1 MNKGI
6 TYGLYTALGLIFYF
20 LAMKVIGQE
29 TNIWLRLLNFFI
41 LGAGVY
47 MLLKKMFGKKHTYYS
62 YFDGL
67 KMGVVLTVTAVAT
80 FVIFL
85 ALYVEFVD
93 PAFIAILENS
103 QIWGNQ
109 LTIEE
114 AAFAIL
120 IEGLASGVVISFT
133 WMQHFKKNLS
143 DTNAV

>member
-6 TYGLYTALGLIFYF
+6 TYGLYTALGLIVYF
-20 LAMKVIGQE
+20 LAMRVIGQE

-47 MLLKKMFGKKHTYYS
+47 MLFKKMFGKKHTHYS

-67 KMGVVLTVTAVAT
+67 KMGVVLTATAVAT

-85 ALYVEFVD
+85 ALYVNFVD
-93 PAFIAILENS
+93 PTFISVLENS

-109 LTIEE
+109 LKIEE

-133 WMQHFKKNLS
+133 GMQLFKKNLADANS
-143 DTNAV
+143 V

>member
-20 LAMKVIGQE
+20 LIMKVIGQE
-29 TNIWLRLLNFFI
+29 TNVWLRLFNFFI
-41 LGAGVY
+41 LAAGVY
-47 MLLKKMFGKKHTYYS
+47 QLFKKMYRGNHVHYS

-67 KMGVVLTVTAVAT
+67 KMGVVLTVTAVAV

-93 PAFIAILENS
+93 PAFISIMENS

-114 AAFAIL
+114 AGFAIL
-120 IEGLASGVVISFT
+120 IEGLASGVIISFA
-133 WMQHFKKNLS
+133 WMQHFKKNFS
-143 DTNAV
+143 DTKAV